1 MMKLKENRVYTL
13 MLIPERTREVRSIKI
28 PTWALR
34 SLIGFAVV
42 VLGLVVLGIFN
53 YAFVLSQLN
62 DNYSLRA
69 ENRRLKGQLQVF
81 KVKLGTLEE
90 SVDRIQN
97 FRDKLKVITGSES
110 TTPDTNPSELPN
122 AAENIGKPAR
132 EIPAVKSMESSYQQN
147 DPEKLEF
154 QRAYTEI
161 DQQIIRATAQALQLE
176 SGLQNQYASL
186 MDQRDFL
193 NAKPTRKPVVGYY
206 TSGFGVRRSPVGGRL
221 KMHEGLDIANF
232 VGSPIQVTA
241 DGIVIYATVKA
252 GYGQTVI
259 VDHGYGIQTWYAHTK
274 KILVRRGQKVSRG
287 DIVAQLGN
295 SGQSTGPHVHYEIR
309 VNGIPVDPL
318 SYILED

>member
-1 MMKLKENRVYTL
+1 MINLKQNRAFTL
-13 MLIPERTREVRSIKI
+13 MLIPERTRDVKSIQI
-28 PTWALR
+28 PSWILR
-34 SLIGFAVV
+34 SAIAFFILMGGLVA
-42 VLGLVVLGIFN
+42 LGLFN
-53 YAFVLSQLN
+53 YAFVLGQLN

-81 KVKLGTLEE
+81 KVKMSTLED
-90 SVDRIQN
+90 SVDRIQT
-97 FRDKLKVITGSES
+97 FRDKLKVITGSEA
-110 TTPDTNPSELPN
+110 TPIELNVNELPN
-122 AAENIGKPAR
+122 SATNIGRPPR
-132 EIPAVKSMESSYQQN
+132 DIPGVKTIESSYQQN
-147 DPEKLEF
+147 DPEKREF
-154 QRAYTEI
+154 QMAYTEI
-161 DQQIIRATAQALQLE
+161 DQQIVKATAQALALE
-176 SGLQNQYASL
+176 SSLQSHYLSL
-186 MDQRDFL
+186 MDQKDFL

-206 TSGFGVRRSPVGGRL
+206 TSGFGVRRSPVGNRL

-232 VGSPIQVTA
+232 VGSPIQTTA
-241 DGIVIYATVKA
+241 DGIVVYATVKA

-295 SGQSTGPHVHYEIR
+295 SGQSTGPHLHYEIR